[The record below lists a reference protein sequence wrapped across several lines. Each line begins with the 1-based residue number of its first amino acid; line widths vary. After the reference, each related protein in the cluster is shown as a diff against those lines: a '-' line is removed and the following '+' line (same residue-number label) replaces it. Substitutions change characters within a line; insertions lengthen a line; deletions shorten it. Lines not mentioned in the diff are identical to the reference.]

1 MLILDARSGREVEI
15 GRWVDL
21 VAQVEHYDLSTDSF
35 TPAGVDD
42 DSYRIL
48 SVDAGV
54 FTAAV
59 EAQLP
64 DGTRHKTRLPIRY
77 MHPSFLFKR
86 VLFIPS

>member
-1 MLILDARSGREVEI
+1 MLILDARSGREVEV

-35 TPAGVDD
+35 TPAGIED
-42 DSYRIL
+42 DSYQIL
-48 SVDAGV
+48 SVDPGL
-54 FTAAV
+54 FTATV
-59 EAQLP
+59 EAQFR
-64 DGTRHKTRLPIRY
+64 DGRRHRTRLPIRY